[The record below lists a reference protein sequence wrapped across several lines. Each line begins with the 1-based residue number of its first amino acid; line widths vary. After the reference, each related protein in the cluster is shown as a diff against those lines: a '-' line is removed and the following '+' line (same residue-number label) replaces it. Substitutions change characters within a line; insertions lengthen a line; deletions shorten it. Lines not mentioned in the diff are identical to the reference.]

1 MVYYSLIQFRN
12 YQAANFNILFLV
24 FACYIMQ
31 RYLDQMFNQTH
42 LSKIIEIVHRNFM
55 LKKKSDD
62 YELFLGKSGKNL
74 ILGPP
79 EKHKP
84 HRDWVNLVMKLSLE
98 HFAKNLG
105 DSENFEVIL
114 DTCI

>member
-1 MVYYSLIQFRN
+1 
-12 YQAANFNILFLV
+12 
-24 FACYIMQ
+24 
-31 RYLDQMFNQTH
+31 MFNQTH

-98 HFAKNLG
+98 HFAKSLG

-114 DTCI
+114 DTCIREVQGEQLSEKSLGYLENFGMALEIISMIKKV